1 MQLLMKLQKGAAK
14 AEIERANEIL
24 EKHLGNT
31 NDICK
36 LVDAIYDMSQT
47 VKERKGLK
55 WNQKRKEKKTHEG
68 PTRRIQKIEKK
79 IKELKVK
86 IKRKKEED

>member
-14 AEIERANEIL
+14 AEIERANKIL

-31 NDICK
+31 NDSCK
-36 LVDAIYDMSQT
+36 VVDAIYDMSQT

-55 WNQKRKEKKTHEG
+55 WNQK
-68 PTRRIQKIEKK
+68 
-79 IKELKVK
+79 
-86 IKRKKEED
+86 KRKKNP